1 MFSPG
6 VSREMDFRRVW
17 VIALAPEEVFNDLH
31 MA

>member
-17 VIALAPEEVFNDLH
+17 VIGLALEVFNGLH